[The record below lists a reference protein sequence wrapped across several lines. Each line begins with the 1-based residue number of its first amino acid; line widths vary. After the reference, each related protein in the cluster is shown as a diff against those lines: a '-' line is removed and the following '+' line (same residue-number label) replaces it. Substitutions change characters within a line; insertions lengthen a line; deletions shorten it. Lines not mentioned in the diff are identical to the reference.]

1 MLADLLTV
9 RESLGG
15 WDGKTVAWIGDG
27 NNMANSWINAAG
39 SLGFEL
45 RLACPEGYRP
55 DAAILERNQGKATI
69 VLTADPREAARG
81 AHVVTTDVW
90 ASMGQEEEQE
100 IRAKAF
106 QGYIVDGALMRLAD
120 PSAIF
125 LHCLPAHRGEE
136 VSEDVL
142 EGPQSRV
149 WDEAENRLH
158 VQKALMATLDG
169 RPGVT
174 ATPTLQRTAL
184 YDRHKALG
192 AKMVPFAGWEMP
204 VQYPTGI
211 LAEHHAVR
219 SGVGIFDVSHMG
231 EFEITGPDR
240 NAFVNRVTTN
250 DVSPARAGPGAV
262 LGAAHARGHLRRRL
276 HGLPLRRQADDRGER
291 VEHGAGVGAHRRP
304 EGRHQRPA
312 QGHLRRGRPH
322 RRAGAARRADP
333 PAARRHR
340 RSARSPTT
348 THGAGKIA
356 GAQCFISRT
365 GYTGEDG
372 FELYCRERDT
382 VALWDAITAA
392 GAQPI
397 GLGARDS
404 LRLEMGYALYGN
416 EIDDTITPLE
426 AGLGWIVKLDK
437 GSRFTGD
444 QALRSQKQRGV
455 TRRLVG
461 FRLEGRGFPR
471 RGFPTHHEGREA
483 DIVRSGTLS
492 PSLGVGD
499 RHDLPA
505 RRDRQAGREVRGRV
519 PRRAAPGRGRRSCR
533 SGPRAA

>member
-1 MLADLLTV
+1 M
-9 RESLGG
+9 
-15 WDGKTVAWIGDG
+15 
-27 NNMANSWINAAG
+27 
-39 SLGFEL
+39 
-45 RLACPEGYRP
+45 
-55 DAAILERNQGKATI
+55 
-69 VLTADPREAARG
+69 
-81 AHVVTTDVW
+81 
-90 ASMGQEEEQE
+90 
-100 IRAKAF
+100 
-106 QGYIVDGALMRLAD
+106 
-120 PSAIF
+120 
-125 LHCLPAHRGEE
+125 
-136 VSEDVL
+136 
-142 EGPQSRV
+142 
-149 WDEAENRLH
+149 
-158 VQKALMATLDG
+158 
-169 RPGVT
+169 T

-184 YDRHKALG
+184 FDRHKALG

-219 SGVGIFDVSHMG
+219 SGAGIFDVSHMG

-250 DVSPARAGPGAV
+250 DVGALEPGQVQYSALLTPQGTFVDDCTVYRFDDKLMIVVNASNTARAWEHIVDQKGGINVRLKDISAEVGLIAVQGPRAEQILQPLADIP
-262 LGAAHARGHLRRRL
+262 LGQIAYYH
-276 HGLPLRRQADDRGER
+276 
-291 VEHGAGVGAHRRP
+291 
-304 EGRHQRPA
+304 
-312 QGHLRRGRPH
+312 
-322 RRAGAARRADP
+322 
-333 PAARRHR
+333 
-340 RSARSPTT
+340 
-348 THGAGKIA
+348 HGAGKIA

-492 PSLGVGD
+492 PSLGVGIGTTY
-499 RHDLPA
+499 LPA
-505 RRDRQAGREVRGRV
+505 ATAKPGAKLEVECRGERLPAEV
-519 PRRAAPGRGRRSCR
+519 VKLPFWTKGSVKK
-533 SGPRAA
+533 